1 MTSGVET
8 MTEGTSVL
16 SDGVRWASRLAV
28 VGVVLA
34 ALTVAISLVGV
45 ELIDPLYWVGVLLSI
60 GGVVGA
66 AILEPESSRVRYAG
80 GVILTMVGV
89 LVLGYG
95 VESGNL
101 LALFV
106 GVIIFIVGVAGF
118 VVDTRRAG

>member
-1 MTSGVET
+1 

-34 ALTVAISLVGV
+34 ALTVTVSLVGV

-66 AILEPESSRVRYAG
+66 AILQSESSRVRYAG

-95 VESGNL
+95 VESGSL
-101 LALFV
+101 SALFV
-106 GVIIFIVGVAGF
+106 GVIICVVGVIGS
-118 VVDTRRAG
+118 VLDTRRAG